1 MGGIEDFRA
10 GQRAMW
16 GAGEFDWLARMI
28 WSVGGL
34 LVSRLEIG
42 PGDDVVDI
50 GCGTGNVAIQAA
62 QAGARVTGVDLAP
75 EMLAQARVNA
85 DAEGLAIAFIEG
97 DAEDLPLA
105 DASADVAVSSF
116 ANMFAP
122 RHEIAASE
130 MLRILRPGGRF
141 GMAAWSAEGTI
152 NAFLLTVAAHL
163 PPLPPF
169 ARPPALWGDP
179 EHVRSMFDRPECA
192 HLDIGREQVVFEFSS
207 ADAAT
212 SSYTERFGPLLVARR
227 MLEPRGAWAP
237 LVDDIRAFFAR
248 LQGPEGA
255 VLMPSDYLLI
265 TGRRGRC

>member
-42 PGDDVVDI
+42 AGDDVIDI

-62 QAGARVTGVDLAP
+62 QAGARVTGVDLAAA
-75 EMLAQARVNA
+75 MLAQARVNA
-85 DAEGLAIAFIEG
+85 EAEGLTITFIEG
-97 DAEDLPLA
+97 DAEELPLP

-116 ANMFAP
+116 GNMFAP
-122 RHEIAASE
+122 RHEVAAAE
-130 MLRILRPGGRF
+130 MLRVLRPGGRF
-141 GMAAWSAEGTI
+141 GMTAWSAEGTI
-152 NAFLLTVAAHL
+152 NEFLRTVAAHL
-163 PPLPPF
+163 PPPPPF
-169 ARPPALWGDP
+169 AQPPALWGDP
-179 EHVRSMFDRPECA
+179 DHVRAVFDRPECA
-192 HLDIGREQVVFEFSS
+192 ALSITREQVAFEFSS
-207 ADAAT
+207 AEAAT
-212 SSYTERFGPLLVARR
+212 TSYTERFGPLLMARS

-237 LVDDIRAFFAR
+237 LVDDIHAFFAG

-265 TGRRGRC
+265 SGRRAG

>member
-1 MGGIEDFRA
+1 MGGIEEFRA

-34 LVSRLEIG
+34 LVSRLGIG
-42 PGDDVVDI
+42 PGDEVVDI

-62 QAGARVTGVDLAP
+62 QAGARVTGVDLAH
-75 EMLAQARVNA
+75 EMLAQARANA
-85 DAEGLAIAFIEG
+85 GAEGVEITCVEG
-97 DAEDLPLA
+97 DAEELPLA

-116 ANMFAP
+116 GNMFAP
-122 RHEIAASE
+122 RHEIAAGE

-152 NAFLLTVAAHL
+152 NEFLQTVAAHL
-163 PPLPPF
+163 PPPPPF
-169 ARPPALWGDP
+169 AQPPALWGDP
-179 EHVRSMFDRPECA
+179 EHVRAMFDRPECA
-192 HLDIGREQVVFEFSS
+192 DLVITREQVAFEFAS
-207 ADAAT
+207 ADSAT
-212 SSYTERFGPLLVARR
+212 TSYTERFGPLLVARR
-227 MLEPRGAWAP
+227 MLEPAGAWAP
-237 LVDDIRAFFAR
+237 LVEDIHRFFAG

-265 TGRRGRC
+265 SGRRAG